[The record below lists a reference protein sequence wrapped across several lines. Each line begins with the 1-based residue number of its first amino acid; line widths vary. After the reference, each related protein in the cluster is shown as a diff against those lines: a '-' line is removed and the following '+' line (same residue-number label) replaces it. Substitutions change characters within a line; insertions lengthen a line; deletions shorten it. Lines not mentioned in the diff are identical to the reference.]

1 MANDKVGY
9 YNYNPSVAAAAIFVI
24 VFAALSSI
32 HVFRLVT
39 NRTWFCL
46 PFLVGGLFE
55 VIGYAARL
63 VGHYNPDSLPPYV
76 VQALLILLAPILF
89 AASIYMILGRIIRTT
104 GAQAYSLVRV
114 TWMTKIF
121 VGGDVLCFLIQALG
135 GAMLA
140 NADTPSQVSR
150 GQHIILAGLILQILI
165 FAFFLTVAGVFQQRL
180 RRKPTESSCSGAA
193 IGWQGLMVMLYTVS
207 IFITVRNV
215 FRVIEYAAGDDG
227 YLLQNEWPIYV
238 FDAFLMSIVLLICI
252 KWYDRRI
259 SSRFETIN
267 LERVNKHCQ
276 TLVMVYK
283 GPSKGCYKCRQRRV
297 KCDEQQP
304 QCGNCIKRK
313 QQCPGYRDRFDAFH
327 KDETLMVSHK
337 HGSKRPRQWDE
348 VSDVGCKAPT
358 ARPTTR
364 PPLPRPK
371 KAKDGCPDLSI
382 LIQPSPNT
390 ETECLCYFFNNY
402 VTLPRDPSTNIF
414 IEHILP
420 VYLMAA
426 PGSALGEAVTAVA
439 INVTQTCMIG
449 YCDFHLS
456 REAYGRAVT
465 LLKALLRDPV
475 ESKKDE
481 TLATVFILD
490 FCDSLNQRDVHFT
503 DSGTHQQGAIALLK
517 HRGADNFKSPIAQR
531 LFNAMRSRHISYSL
545 QSGKKVDLDPALL
558 EDDTAI
564 LPSAK
569 LDLINVELADLHV
582 LAREGPEARH
592 QSPAAFYQEVLEK
605 ALVLENKLQTWRTS
619 LPESWQP
626 VAVPVSELHHSIL
639 DAGVYENMC
648 DVYSSLAVSHV
659 NNSQRISH
667 VSALRL
673 IELCSQ
679 SLRDLREPFDP
690 SIERNVGVRTQE
702 IVDRFCA
709 SIPYHLGNR
718 TTPTYPH
725 EHREYPHV
733 PLSLRRLAKYVD
745 AFGAEVGMTMEDHI
759 RGAAAIGRWLTPLAG
774 FQEPPALR
782 SSSVRPRSL
791 TAMLRKG
798 QLQWIRVQMARIQR
812 TYYFSQNHRAGEL

>member
-252 KWYDRRI
+252 KW
-259 SSRFETIN
+259 
-267 LERVNKHCQ
+267 
-276 TLVMVYK
+276 
-283 GPSKGCYKCRQRRV
+283 
-297 KCDEQQP
+297 
-304 QCGNCIKRK
+304 
-313 QQCPGYRDRFDAFH
+313 FDAFH